1 MNYLINLIVLW
12 LGLFYI
18 TPFLGSYLMINPL
31 IKKLAIFALV
41 VLIQHVYETIR
52 NTLRKNKININK
64 IIDRGIHRASLVIL
78 GLVILEDVKTLNL
91 ISPQFNGL
99 SQILNTRWGETTF
112 LLLPIFFAIS
122 LKCLLRPT

>member
-1 MNYLINLIVLW
+1 
-12 LGLFYI
+12 
-18 TPFLGSYLMINPL
+18 
-31 IKKLAIFALV
+31 KLAIFALV